1 MPRNPYKHATN
12 EQLIDDEVALSD
24 IRARLTE
31 AINTVKKTFGEH
43 NMIASTNF
51 LAETYDHLE
60 SALTSI
66 EQTENDIRKEQARR

>member
-1 MPRNPYKHATN
+1 MPRNPYKNATN
-12 EQLIDDEVALSD
+12 EQLIDDEVVLSD

-43 NMIASTNF
+43 DMIASTNF
-51 LAETYDHLE
+51 LTVTYDHLE

-66 EQTENDIRKEQARR
+66 EKTENAIRKEQERR